1 VEWFDALI
9 KADATRLILVV
20 AILALAIALIPK
32 ILRLKK
38 ALESDQDSQRIN
50 EYTLRK
56 IDERATHKVNN
67 AVMPLVKRI
76 DDLEDEMVERTAEAR
91 AHRDKII
98 AIERDQAHGAEAQAA
113 HDRTVVNVYDR
124 LNDQSDKL
132 NRILGH
138 LGIPSE

>member
-1 VEWFDALI
+1 MEWFDALI
-9 KADATRLILVV
+9 KADATKLILLI

-50 EYTLRK
+50 EYTLLK

-76 DDLEDEMVERTAEAR
+76 DDLEDEMVERTAEVR
-91 AHRDKII
+91 VHRDKII